1 MSYGNQGDG
10 GYGAQ
15 PPGGGYGQ
23 QPPSGGG
30 GYGQQPPGGGGY
42 GQQPP
47 GGGYGQ
53 QPPSGGGDYGQQ
65 PPSGGGGYGQQ
76 PPSGGGGYGAYG
88 QQPPSGGDYGG
99 YGQQPPGY
107 GPPGP
112 GGYGAPQMPPNNHL
126 VAAILTTLF
135 CCLPFG
141 IVAIVKSSQVN
152 SKWQVGDYQG
162 ALQASEEA
170 KTWWKRTLIIGIVV
184 WVLVIVGYV
193 LLFYVAMSNIPS
205 SGYTGY

>member
-30 GYGQQPPGGGGY
+30 YGQQPPSGGGY
-42 GQQPP
+42 

-53 QPPSGGGDYGQQ
+53 QPPSGGGY
-65 PPSGGGGYGQQ
+65 GGGYGQ
-76 PPSGGGGYGAYG
+76 
-88 QQPPSGGDYGG
+88 
-99 YGQQPPGY
+99 
-107 GPPGP
+107 
-112 GGYGAPQMPPNNHL
+112 GGYGAPQGPPDNHL
-126 VAAILTTLF
+126 VPAILTTLF

-141 IVAIVKSSQVN
+141 IVSIVKSSQVN

-162 ALQASEEA
+162 AMLASEEA
-170 KTWWKRTLIIGIVV
+170 KTWWKRALIVGAIVNG
-184 WVLVIVGYV
+184 LIIVGYILLAVV
-193 LLFYVAMSNIPS
+193 LVASNTPS
-205 SGYTGY
+205 YY

>member
-30 GYGQQPPGGGGY
+30 GYGQQPPAGGG
-42 GQQPP
+42 
-47 GGGYGQ
+47 
-53 QPPSGGGDYGQQ
+53 YGQQ

-76 PPSGGGGYGAYG
+76 PPSGGGGYGQQPPSGGGYG
-88 QQPPSGGDYGG
+88 QQPPSGGG

-107 GPPGP
+107 GPPPGGGYGQP
-112 GGYGAPQMPPNNHL
+112 GGYGAPQTPPDNHL

-141 IVAIVKSSQVN
+141 IVSIVKSSQVN
-152 SKWQVGDYQG
+152 SKWQAGDYQG
-162 ALQASEEA
+162 AVQSSEEA
-170 KTWWKRTLIIGIVV
+170 KTWWKRALIFGAIINILIVIGYI
-184 WVLVIVGYV
+184 LLFVIV
-193 LLFYVAMSNIPS
+193 AANAPS
-205 SGYTGY
+205 SSY

>member
-30 GYGQQPPGGGGY
+30 GYGQQPPS
-42 GQQPP
+42 

-53 QPPSGGGDYGQQ
+53 QPPSGGGY
-65 PPSGGGGYGQQ
+65 GGGYGQQ
-76 PPSGGGGYGAYG
+76 PPSGGGYG
-88 QQPPSGGDYGG
+88 QQPPSGG
-99 YGQQPPGY
+99 GY
-107 GPPGP
+107 GPPPG
-112 GGYGAPQMPPNNHL
+112 GGYGAPGQQPPDNHL

-141 IVAIVKSSQVN
+141 IVSIVKSSQVN
-152 SKWQVGDYQG
+152 QKWQIGDFQG
-162 ALQASEEA
+162 AMQASEEA
-170 KTWWKRTLIIGIVV
+170 KTWWKRSLIFGGIM
-184 WVLVIVGYV
+184 WGLIVIAYV
-193 LLFYVAMSNIPS
+193 LIFVIFAASMSATYS
-205 SGYTGY
+205 SY

>member
-30 GYGQQPPGGGGY
+30 YGQQPPGGGGY

-47 GGGYGQ
+47 SGGGYGQ
-53 QPPSGGGDYGQQ
+53 QPPSGGGYGQQ
-65 PPSGGGGYGQQ
+65 PPSGGGYGYGQQPPSGGGYGQQ
-76 PPSGGGGYGAYG
+76 PPSGGG
-88 QQPPSGGDYGG
+88 
-99 YGQQPPGY
+99 YGQQPPGGY
-107 GPPGP
+107 GQP
-112 GGYGAPQMPPNNHL
+112 GGYGAPSTPPDNHL

-141 IVAIVKSSQVN
+141 IVSIVKSSQVN
-152 SKWQVGDYQG
+152 SKWQAGDYQG
-162 ALQASEEA
+162 AMQASEEA
-170 KTWWKRTLIIGIVV
+170 KTWWKRALIFGIIAE
-184 WVLVIVGYV
+184 VLIIVGYV
-193 LLFYVAMSNIPS
+193 LLFVILASTAS
-205 SGYTGY
+205 STYGY

>member
-30 GYGQQPPGGGGY
+30 
-42 GQQPP
+42 
-47 GGGYGQ
+47 YGQ
-53 QPPSGGGDYGQQ
+53 QPPSGGGYGQQ

-76 PPSGGGGYGAYG
+76 PPSGGGYG
-88 QQPPSGGDYGG
+88 QQPPSGGGYGEQPPSGGGYGGG
-99 YGQQPPGY
+99 YGQQPPGGGY
-107 GPPGP
+107 GGPPGN
-112 GGYGAPQMPPNNHL
+112 PPDNQL

-135 CCLPFG
+135 CCLPLG

-152 SKWQVGDYQG
+152 QKWQIGDFAG
-162 ALQASEEA
+162 AQQAAEEA
-170 KTWWKRTLIIGIVV
+170 KTWWKRSLIFGAIWIALIIIGYILFFVV
-184 WVLVIVGYV
+184 
-193 LLFYVAMSNIPS
+193 FAASMSTYPS
-205 SGYTGY
+205 TY

>member
-30 GYGQQPPGGGGY
+30 GYGQQPPSG
-42 GQQPP
+42 

-53 QPPSGGGDYGQQ
+53 QPPSGGGYGGGYGQQ

-76 PPSGGGGYGAYG
+76 PPSGGGYGGGYG
-88 QQPPSGGDYGG
+88 QQPPSGGGGYGDGG
-99 YGQQPPGY
+99 YGQPPG
-107 GPPGP
+107 
-112 GGYGAPQMPPNNHL
+112 GGYGGGGNPPDNQL
-126 VAAILTTLF
+126 VPAILTTLF
-135 CCLPFG
+135 CCLPLG
-141 IVAIVKSSQVN
+141 IVALVKSSQVN

-162 ALQASEEA
+162 AMQAAEEA
-170 KTWWKRTLIIGIVV
+170 KTWWKRSLIFGAIGIVIGIIAYI
-184 WVLVIVGYV
+184 VIFFILAASVSTYS
-193 LLFYVAMSNIPS
+193 YST
-205 SGYTGY
+205 Y

>member
-30 GYGQQPPGGGGY
+30 GYGQQPPSGGGY
-42 GQQPP
+42 

-53 QPPSGGGDYGQQ
+53 QPPSGGGYGQ
-65 PPSGGGGYGQQ
+65 
-76 PPSGGGGYGAYG
+76 
-88 QQPPSGGDYGG
+88 
-99 YGQQPPGY
+99 
-107 GPPGP
+107 P
-112 GGYGAPQMPPNNHL
+112 GGYGAPQTPPDNHL

-135 CCLPFG
+135 CCLPLG
-141 IVAIVKSSQVN
+141 IVSIVKSSQVN

-162 ALQASEEA
+162 AVQASEEA
-170 KTWWKRTLIIGIVV
+170 KTWWKRSLIVGIIW
-184 WVLVIVGYV
+184 WVLVIIGYV
-193 LLFYVAMSNIPS
+193 VLFVLVAANAPS
-205 SGYTGY
+205 STY

>member
-30 GYGQQPPGGGGY
+30 GYGQQPPSG
-42 GQQPP
+42 

-53 QPPSGGGDYGQQ
+53 QPPSGGGYGQQ

-76 PPSGGGGYGAYG
+76 PPSGGGGYGQQPPSGGGYG
-88 QQPPSGGDYGG
+88 QQPPSGGG
-99 YGQQPPGY
+99 YGAQPPGY
-107 GPPGP
+107 GPPPGGGYGQP
-112 GGYGAPQMPPNNHL
+112 GGYGAPQSPPDNHL

-141 IVAIVKSSQVN
+141 IVSIVKSSQVN
-152 SKWQVGDYQG
+152 SKWQAGDYQG
-162 ALQASEEA
+162 AMQSSEEA
-170 KTWWKRTLIIGIVV
+170 KTWWKRALIFGAIINILIVIGYI
-184 WVLVIVGYV
+184 LLFVIV
-193 LLFYVAMSNIPS
+193 AANAP
-205 SGYTGY
+205 SGY

>member
-30 GYGQQPPGGGGY
+30 GYGQQPPAGGG
-42 GQQPP
+42 
-47 GGGYGQ
+47 
-53 QPPSGGGDYGQQ
+53 YGQQ

-76 PPSGGGGYGAYG
+76 PPSGGGGYGQQPPSGGGGYG
-88 QQPPSGGDYGG
+88 QQPPSGGG
-99 YGQQPPGY
+99 YGAQPPGY
-107 GPPGP
+107 GPPPGGGYGQP
-112 GGYGAPQMPPNNHL
+112 GGYGAPQNPPDNHL

-141 IVAIVKSSQVN
+141 IVSIVKSSQVN
-152 SKWQVGDYQG
+152 SKWQAGDYQG
-162 ALQASEEA
+162 AVQSSEEA
-170 KTWWKRTLIIGIVV
+170 KTWWKRALIFGAIINILIVIGYI
-184 WVLVIVGYV
+184 LLFVIV
-193 LLFYVAMSNIPS
+193 AANTST
-205 SGYTGY
+205 SGY

>member
-30 GYGQQPPGGGGY
+30 GYGQQPPAGGG
-42 GQQPP
+42 
-47 GGGYGQ
+47 
-53 QPPSGGGDYGQQ
+53 YGQQ

-76 PPSGGGGYGAYG
+76 PPSGGGGYGQQPPGGGGYG
-88 QQPPSGGDYGG
+88 QQPPSGGG

-107 GPPGP
+107 GGYGQP
-112 GGYGAPQMPPNNHL
+112 GGYGGGQNPPDNHL

-141 IVAIVKSSQVN
+141 IVSIVKSSQVN
-152 SKWQVGDYQG
+152 SKWQAGDYNG
-162 ALQASEEA
+162 AMQASEEA
-170 KTWWKRTLIIGIVV
+170 KTWWKRALIFGAIINILIVIGYI
-184 WVLVIVGYV
+184 
-193 LLFYVAMSNIPS
+193 LLFVVVAANTSNLN
-205 SGYTGY
+205 GY